1 MTQASSDIES
11 AIAVLR
17 PATKIL
23 VFTGAGIS
31 TESGIPDFRGPDG
44 LWSKVDPDDFHID
57 RYRSSPELRMRGWK
71 MHLDGELWGA
81 RSTVRPNVGH
91 EAIKR
96 LADNDRLA
104 GVVTQNVDGLHL
116 VSGLDEEQV
125 AELHGN
131 VRKSLCVDCE
141 QVWDTEI
148 VLAWVEAGELD
159 PACPDCGGMVKTAT
173 VMFGE
178 LLPSEEMEK
187 AMGFLAMADAVLVV
201 GSTVSVSPAS
211 DIVMYGATSLA
222 AHRDR
227 QSREPPRP
235 ISSPQSRSMRPSGR
249 SSPASSKVSSPDN
262 RTPDTGRPSVPCRC
276 GHSASDPWTMP
287 QPSRP

>member
-1 MTQASSDIES
+1 MTQTSSDIES

-17 PATKIL
+17 PAEKIL

-81 RSTVRPNVGH
+81 RSTVRPNTGH

-96 LADNDRLA
+96 LADADRLA

-116 VSGLDEEQV
+116 VSGLDDDQV

-131 VRKSLCVDCE
+131 VRKSLCVDCA
-141 QVWDTEI
+141 QDWDTET

-178 LLPSEEMEK
+178 ILPQEEMEK
-187 AMGFLAMADAVLVV
+187 AMEFLAMADAIIVV

-211 DIVMYGATSLA
+211 DIVMYGGYLSLPIVIINQGPTEADEQA
-222 AHRDR
+222 AVKIDAAIG
-227 QSREPPRP
+227 EVLP
-235 ISSPQSRSMRPSGR
+235 GLVEGVL
-249 SSPASSKVSSPDN
+249 A
-262 RTPDTGRPSVPCRC
+262 G
-276 GHSASDPWTMP
+276 
-287 QPSRP
+287 

>member
-1 MTQASSDIES
+1 M
-11 AIAVLR
+11 
-17 PATKIL
+17 
-23 VFTGAGIS
+23 FTGAGIS

-81 RSTVRPNVGH
+81 RSTVRPNTGH

-96 LADNDRLA
+96 LADADRLA

-116 VSGLDEEQV
+116 VSGLDDRQV

-131 VRKSLCVDCE
+131 VRKSLCLDCA
-141 QVWDTEI
+141 QVWDTET

-178 LLPSEEMEK
+178 ILPQEEMEK
-187 AMGFLAMADAVLVV
+187 AMEFLAMADAIIVV

-211 DIVMYGATSLA
+211 DIVMYGGYLSLPIVIINQGPTEADEQA
-222 AHRDR
+222 AVKIDAAIG
-227 QSREPPRP
+227 EVLP
-235 ISSPQSRSMRPSGR
+235 GLVEGVL
-249 SSPASSKVSSPDN
+249 A
-262 RTPDTGRPSVPCRC
+262 G
-276 GHSASDPWTMP
+276 
-287 QPSRP
+287 

>member
-1 MTQASSDIES
+1 MTQTSSDIES

-17 PATKIL
+17 PAEKIL

-81 RSTVRPNVGH
+81 RSTVRPNTGH

-96 LADNDRLA
+96 LAEADRLA

-116 VSGLDEEQV
+116 VSGLDDDQV

-141 QVWDTEI
+141 QVWDTET

-178 LLPSEEMEK
+178 ILPQEEMEK
-187 AMGFLAMADAVLVV
+187 AMAFLAVADAIIVV

-211 DIVMYGATSLA
+211 DIVMYGGYLSLPIVIINQGPTEADEQA
-222 AHRDR
+222 AVKIDAAIG
-227 QSREPPRP
+227 EVLP
-235 ISSPQSRSMRPSGR
+235 GLVEGVL
-249 SSPASSKVSSPDN
+249 A
-262 RTPDTGRPSVPCRC
+262 G
-276 GHSASDPWTMP
+276 
-287 QPSRP
+287 

>member
-1 MTQASSDIES
+1 MTQTPSDIES

-17 PATKIL
+17 PAQKIL

-81 RSTVRPNVGH
+81 RSLVQPNTGH

-96 LADNDRLA
+96 LADADRLA

-116 VSGLDEEQV
+116 VSGLDDGQV

-141 QVWDTEI
+141 RVWDTET
-148 VLAWVEAGELD
+148 VLSWVEAGELD
-159 PACPDCGGMVKTAT
+159 PNCPDCGGMVKTAT

-178 LLPSEEMEK
+178 ILPQEEMEK
-187 AMGFLAMADAVLVV
+187 AMEFLAVADAILVV

-211 DIVMYGATSLA
+211 DIVMYGGYLSLPIVIINQGATEADEQAAVKLDAAIGEVLPELVDGVLA
-222 AHRDR
+222 
-227 QSREPPRP
+227 
-235 ISSPQSRSMRPSGR
+235 G
-249 SSPASSKVSSPDN
+249 
-262 RTPDTGRPSVPCRC
+262 
-276 GHSASDPWTMP
+276 
-287 QPSRP
+287 

>member
-1 MTQASSDIES
+1 MTQTPSDIES

-17 PATKIL
+17 PAEKIL

-81 RSTVRPNVGH
+81 RSTVRPNTGH

-96 LADNDRLA
+96 LADADRLA

-116 VSGLDEEQV
+116 VSGLDDLQV

-131 VRKSLCVDCE
+131 VRKSLCLDCA
-141 QVWDTEI
+141 QVWDTETI
-148 VLAWVEAGELD
+148 LAWVEAGELD

-178 LLPSEEMEK
+178 ILPQEEMEK
-187 AMGFLAMADAVLVV
+187 AMEFLAMADAIIVV

-211 DIVMYGATSLA
+211 DIVMYGGYLSLPIVIINQGPTEADEQA
-222 AHRDR
+222 AVKIDAAIG
-227 QSREPPRP
+227 EVLP
-235 ISSPQSRSMRPSGR
+235 GL
-249 SSPASSKVSSPDN
+249 VEGVL
-262 RTPDTGRPSVPCRC
+262 TG
-276 GHSASDPWTMP
+276 
-287 QPSRP
+287 

>member
-1 MTQASSDIES
+1 VTQTSPDIES

-17 PATKIL
+17 PAEKIL

-57 RYRSSPELRMRGWK
+57 RYRSSSELRMRGWK
-71 MHLDGELWGA
+71 MHLDGELWGV
-81 RSTVRPNVGH
+81 RSTVRPNTGH

-96 LADNDRLA
+96 LADADRLA

-116 VSGLDEEQV
+116 VSGLDDRQV

-131 VRKSLCVDCE
+131 VRKSLCVDCA

-178 LLPSEEMEK
+178 ILPQEEMEK
-187 AMGFLAMADAVLVV
+187 AMAFLAMADAIIVV

-211 DIVMYGATSLA
+211 DIVMYGGYLSLPIVIINQGPTEADEQA
-222 AHRDR
+222 AVKIDAAIG
-227 QSREPPRP
+227 EVLP
-235 ISSPQSRSMRPSGR
+235 GL
-249 SSPASSKVSSPDN
+249 VEGVLD
-262 RTPDTGRPSVPCRC
+262 G
-276 GHSASDPWTMP
+276 
-287 QPSRP
+287 

>member
-57 RYRSSPELRMRGWK
+57 RYRSSHELRMRGWK

-96 LADNDRLA
+96 LADKDRLA

-148 VLAWVEAGELD
+148 VLAWVEAGDLD

-187 AMGFLAMADAVLVV
+187 AMGFLATADAVLVV

-211 DIVMYGATSLA
+211 DIVMYGAHRSLPIVIVNKGDTEADSFA
-222 AHRDR
+222 AVKLDAGIG
-227 QSREPPRP
+227 EVLPG
-235 ISSPQSRSMRPSGR
+235 IVEGLL
-249 SSPASSKVSSPDN
+249 AD
-262 RTPDTGRPSVPCRC
+262 
-276 GHSASDPWTMP
+276 
-287 QPSRP
+287 

>member
-1 MTQASSDIES
+1 MTQTPSDIES
-11 AIAVLR
+11 AVAVLR
-17 PATKIL
+17 PAQKIL

-57 RYRSSPELRMRGWK
+57 RYRSSSELRKRGWK

-81 RSTVRPNVGH
+81 RSLVQPNTGH

-96 LADNDRLA
+96 LADADRLA

-116 VSGLDEEQV
+116 VSGLDDGQV

-131 VRKSLCVDCE
+131 VRKSLCFDCE
-141 QVWDTEI
+141 RVWDTET
-148 VLAWVEAGELD
+148 VLSWVEAGELD
-159 PACPDCGGMVKTAT
+159 PNCPDCGGMIKTAT

-178 LLPSEEMEK
+178 ILPQEEMEK
-187 AMGFLAMADAVLVV
+187 AMEFLAFADAILVV

-211 DIVMYGATSLA
+211 DIVMYGAHRSLPIVIVNKGDTEADSFA
-222 AHRDR
+222 AVKLDAG
-227 QSREPPRP
+227 
-235 ISSPQSRSMRPSGR
+235 IG
-249 SSPASSKVSSPDN
+249 KVLPGIVEGLLAD
-262 RTPDTGRPSVPCRC
+262 
-276 GHSASDPWTMP
+276 
-287 QPSRP
+287 

>member
-1 MTQASSDIES
+1 MTQTSSDIES

-17 PATKIL
+17 PAEKIL

-81 RSTVRPNVGH
+81 RSTVRPNTGH

-96 LADNDRLA
+96 LADADRLA

-116 VSGLDEEQV
+116 VSGLDDDQV

-131 VRKSLCVDCE
+131 VRKSLCVDCA
-141 QVWDTEI
+141 QVWDTET

-178 LLPSEEMEK
+178 ILPQEEMEK
-187 AMGFLAMADAVLVV
+187 AMEFLAMADAIIVV

-211 DIVMYGATSLA
+211 DIVMYGGYLSLPIVIINQGPTEADEQA
-222 AHRDR
+222 AVKIDAAIG
-227 QSREPPRP
+227 EVLP
-235 ISSPQSRSMRPSGR
+235 GLVEGVL
-249 SSPASSKVSSPDN
+249 A
-262 RTPDTGRPSVPCRC
+262 G
-276 GHSASDPWTMP
+276 
-287 QPSRP
+287 

>member
-1 MTQASSDIES
+1 VTDATSDIES
-11 AIAVLR
+11 AVAVLR
-17 PATKIL
+17 PAEKIL

-31 TESGIPDFRGPDG
+31 TESGIPDFRGPEG

-81 RSTVRPNVGH
+81 RSTVRPNTGH

-96 LADNDRLA
+96 LADADRLA

-116 VSGLDEEQV
+116 VSGLDEHQV

-131 VRKSLCVDCE
+131 VRKSLCVDCA

-178 LLPSEEMEK
+178 ILPQEEMEK
-187 AMGFLAMADAVLVV
+187 AMEFLAVADAIIVV

-211 DIVMYGATSLA
+211 DIVMYGGYLSLPIVIINQGATEADEQAAVKIDAAIGEVLPGLVEGVLA
-222 AHRDR
+222 
-227 QSREPPRP
+227 
-235 ISSPQSRSMRPSGR
+235 G
-249 SSPASSKVSSPDN
+249 
-262 RTPDTGRPSVPCRC
+262 
-276 GHSASDPWTMP
+276 
-287 QPSRP
+287 

>member
-1 MTQASSDIES
+1 
-11 AIAVLR
+11 
-17 PATKIL
+17 
-23 VFTGAGIS
+23 
-31 TESGIPDFRGPDG
+31 

-81 RSTVRPNVGH
+81 RSTVRPNTGH

-96 LADNDRLA
+96 LADADRLA

-116 VSGLDEEQV
+116 VSGLDDRQV

-131 VRKSLCVDCE
+131 VRKSLCVDCA

-148 VLAWVEAGELD
+148 VLVWVEAGELD
-159 PACPDCGGMVKTAT
+159 PSCPDCGGMVKTAT

-178 LLPSEEMEK
+178 ILPQEEMEK
-187 AMGFLAMADAVLVV
+187 AMEFLAVADAIVVV

-211 DIVMYGATSLA
+211 DIVMYGGYLSLPIVIINQGATEADEQAAVKIDAAIGEVLPGLVEGVLA
-222 AHRDR
+222 
-227 QSREPPRP
+227 
-235 ISSPQSRSMRPSGR
+235 G
-249 SSPASSKVSSPDN
+249 
-262 RTPDTGRPSVPCRC
+262 
-276 GHSASDPWTMP
+276 
-287 QPSRP
+287 

>member
-1 MTQASSDIES
+1 MTQAPSDVES
-11 AIAVLR
+11 AIAVL
-17 PATKIL
+17 PTAQKIL

-81 RSTVRPNVGH
+81 RSLVQPNTGH

-96 LADNDRLA
+96 LADADRLA

-116 VSGLDEEQV
+116 VSGLDAGQL

-141 QVWDTEI
+141 RVWDTET
-148 VLAWVEAGELD
+148 VLSWVEAGELD
-159 PACPDCGGMVKTAT
+159 PNCPDCGGMVKTAT

-178 LLPSEEMEK
+178 ILPQEEMEK
-187 AMGFLAMADAVLVV
+187 AMEFLAVADAILVV

-211 DIVMYGATSLA
+211 DIVMYGGHLSLPIVIINQGATEA
-222 AHRDR
+222 DR
-227 QSREPPRP
+227 TP
-235 ISSPQSRSMRPSGR
+235 R
-249 SSPASSKVSSPDN
+249 SSS
-262 RTPDTGRPSVPCRC
+262 TRP
-276 GHSASDPWTMP
+276 
-287 QPSRP
+287 

>member
-1 MTQASSDIES
+1 MTYPTSDIES
-11 AIAVLR
+11 AVALLR
-17 PATKIL
+17 PAEKIL

-81 RSTVRPNVGH
+81 RSTVRPNTGH

-96 LADNDRLA
+96 LADADRLA

-116 VSGLDEEQV
+116 VSGLDDRQV

-131 VRKSLCVDCE
+131 VRKSLCVDCQ
-141 QVWDTEI
+141 QVWDTET

-159 PACPDCGGMVKTAT
+159 PTCPDCGGMVKTAT

-178 LLPSEEMEK
+178 ILPQDEMEK
-187 AMGFLAMADAVLVV
+187 AMAFLAAADAIIVV

-211 DIVMYGATSLA
+211 DIVMYGGHLSLPIVIINQGATDADEQAAVKIDAAIGEVLPGLVEGVLA
-222 AHRDR
+222 
-227 QSREPPRP
+227 E
-235 ISSPQSRSMRPSGR
+235 
-249 SSPASSKVSSPDN
+249 
-262 RTPDTGRPSVPCRC
+262 
-276 GHSASDPWTMP
+276 
-287 QPSRP
+287 